1 MMIATLLAALFA
13 ATTPVAEPAT
23 QTTTPVATTPRVKR
37 YCIIDRREGS
47 LQKGK
52 ICRTRDDWRARGFDP
67 VLVLGRV

>member
-1 MMIATLLAALFA
+1 MIATLLAALFA
-13 ATTPVAEPAT
+13 ATTPATETVAQP
-23 QTTTPVATTPRVKR
+23 TTPVATTPRVKR

-52 ICRTRDDWRARGFDP
+52 ICRTRDEWRTRGFDP